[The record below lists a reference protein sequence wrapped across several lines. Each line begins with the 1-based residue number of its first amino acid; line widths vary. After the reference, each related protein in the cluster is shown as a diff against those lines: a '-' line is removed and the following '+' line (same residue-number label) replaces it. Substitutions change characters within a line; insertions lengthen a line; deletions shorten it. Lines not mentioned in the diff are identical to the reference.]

1 MWAGNC
7 VLEREVEKICSTL
20 PIRMSLRQYLVT
32 LLYHTYAWTPLG
44 SVHLR
49 REKRPYHPISSSP
62 SSLFCLPLLLR
73 LLILTS
79 HSPACDMY
87 GLPNYKHTHT
97 HIHTTW
103 IWIQQWSEGG
113 SVRLWEKLQ
122 KCTSATIIMCKS
134 VYLHSCLW
142 FITAFLLCVRVCV
155 WKRDKE
161 RERGSICTPVCQMD
175 PWFDSPVKDK
185 QVGASQQNSWPCA
198 GFQKHVH
205 IRAHAHTQRPM
216 LGGMDRTKK
225 RKRMTERKR
234 ERTKDWI
241 IVIESRHT
249 GTN

>member
-7 VLEREVEKICSTL
+7 VLEWEVEKICSTL

-142 FITAFLLCVRVCV
+142 FITAFLLCVCVCACV
-155 WKRDKE
+155 YE
-161 RERGSICTPVCQMD
+161 RETKKESED
-175 PWFDSPVKDK
+175 LFALLSVKWIHDLTLQWK
-185 QVGASQQNSWPCA
+185 INRLGHRSKTVDLVQDFKCMYTY
-198 GFQKHVH
+198 
-205 IRAHAHTQRPM
+205 AHTQRPM

-225 RKRMTERKR
+225 RKRMTEKKR

>member
-1 MWAGNC
+1 MNTAVVW
-7 VLEREVEKICSTL
+7 
-20 PIRMSLRQYLVT
+20 
-32 LLYHTYAWTPLG
+32 
-44 SVHLR
+44 R
-49 REKRPYHPISSSP
+49 RECEIVGEIAKMYQRYYHNVQI
-62 SSLFCLPLLLR
+62 CLPAFVFVVYNCLLVV
-73 LLILTS
+73 
-79 HSPACDMY
+79 CM
-87 GLPNYKHTHT
+87 
-97 HIHTTW
+97 
-103 IWIQQWSEGG
+103 
-113 SVRLWEKLQ
+113 
-122 KCTSATIIMCKS
+122 
-134 VYLHSCLW
+134 
-142 FITAFLLCVRVCV
+142 CVRVCV

-198 GFQKHVH
+198 GFQMHVH

>member
-1 MWAGNC
+1 MNTTRQCAP
-7 VLEREVEKICSTL
+7 EAREKAISPHFIIPLQPFL
-20 PIRMSLRQYLVT
+20 PPPPAPLAYPHLSLPCLWYVWPTKLQ
-32 LLYHTYAWTPLG
+32 TYA
-44 SVHLR
+44 
-49 REKRPYHPISSSP
+49 
-62 SSLFCLPLLLR
+62 
-73 LLILTS
+73 
-79 HSPACDMY
+79 
-87 GLPNYKHTHT
+87 HTHT
-97 HIHTTW
+97 HHLNMNTAVVWRRECEIVGEIAKMYQRYYHN
-103 IWIQQWSEGG
+103 
-113 SVRLWEKLQ
+113 LQ
-122 KCTSATIIMCKS
+122 ICLPAFVFV
-134 VYLHSCLW
+134 VYNCL
-142 FITAFLLCVRVCV
+142 LVVCMCVRVCV

-161 RERGSICTPVCQMD
+161 RERGSIFTPVCQMD

-198 GFQKHVH
+198 GFQMHVH